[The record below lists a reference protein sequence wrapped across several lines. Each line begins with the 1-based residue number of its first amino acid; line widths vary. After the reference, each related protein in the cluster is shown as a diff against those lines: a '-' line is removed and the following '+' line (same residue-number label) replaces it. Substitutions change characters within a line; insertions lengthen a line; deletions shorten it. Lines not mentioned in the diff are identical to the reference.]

1 MLLIVVV
8 DVYCLPGFDQAE
20 EETGM
25 RKQGDRLASLG
36 GNPHPAHRQ
45 YWINLIDVHE
55 DYDFLDQDLVQT
67 AVYNLTQDL
76 FNHEKGDNG
85 KFVDGS

>member
-8 DVYCLPGFDQAE
+8 DAYCLPGFDQAE

-36 GNPHPAHRQ
+36 GNPHPVHHRQ
-45 YWINLIDVHE
+45 FHHHHRHHLRHHHHHHVIILPHWVVI
-55 DYDFLDQDLVQT
+55 
-67 AVYNLTQDL
+67 LTL
-76 FNHEKGDNG
+76 HIVNIE
-85 KFVDGS
+85 